1 MVCGPFGKPLED
13 ALAACHQDVNLYHN
27 ALTRLAGSAGMGS
40 YEHAES
46 VMVLFIA
53 AGCSA
58 NVRASVTYALDSAN
72 TTCAGG
78 TSTPLHVAVAGLSDA
93 DERDVAAAPLG
104 LMSIEGDFVAGY
116 PHWVEP
122 SERGIELGALCVGDG
137 DITAVGSDV
146 SARHARLWCNADGE
160 WFVEDLGSTNGTR
173 IEDGSTGEVRELVAG
188 KPARLRAGDLLGLG
202 AATTFAIMSGLPG
215 TVGHASGRCSLACLG
230 MSLAECVS
238 IATRRDPTGCHLVAM
253 DTRSYQLVALIM
265 RIGRGISRGVARQM
279 GLKLR
284 GAIKES
290 YVYFNE
296 GTYVRRI
303 NACRKANLRATA
315 QPNGDRGNVPRDG

>member
-1 MVCGPFGKPLED
+1 M
-13 ALAACHQDVNLYHN
+13 
-27 ALTRLAGSAGMGS
+27 
-40 YEHAES
+40 
-46 VMVLFIA
+46 
-53 AGCSA
+53 
-58 NVRASVTYALDSAN
+58 
-72 TTCAGG
+72 
-78 TSTPLHVAVAGLSDA
+78 AVAGLSGA
-93 DERDVAAAPLG
+93 DERAAATSSLG

-215 TVGHASGRCSLACLG
+215 TVGHEPCR
-230 MSLAECVS
+230 V
-238 IATRRDPTGCHLVAM
+238 RVHRD
-253 DTRSYQLVALIM
+253 
-265 RIGRGISRGVARQM
+265 
-279 GLKLR
+279 
-284 GAIKES
+284 
-290 YVYFNE
+290 
-296 GTYVRRI
+296 
-303 NACRKANLRATA
+303 
-315 QPNGDRGNVPRDG
+315 